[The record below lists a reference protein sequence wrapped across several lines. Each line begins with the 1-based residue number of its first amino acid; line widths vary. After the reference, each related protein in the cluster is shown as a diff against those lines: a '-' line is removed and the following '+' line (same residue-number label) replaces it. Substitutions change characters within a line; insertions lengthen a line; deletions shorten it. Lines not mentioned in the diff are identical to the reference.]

1 MASCFACAS
10 STPARC
16 GSRAITA
23 SAWRPTARHSASLLS
38 DPGQPE
44 CANILQSLEVL
55 RPTRD
60 YERKFRAN
68 LVKGGRTAPAA
79 GRVMRN
85 ALRLEGPIGRTGN
98 RQEPPSDQVLARQ
111 AEIMFGDPRHLRVR
125 ENPAIELPP
134 LPLRLP
140 GQAEV
145 APTNLGAGVIP
156 PDQISQTNDG
166 ELQGLP
172 QASDLTFKPTADG
185 PGQRVAHAAGVFTNF
200 PLHGPLLSES
210 RAS

>member
-1 MASCFACAS
+1 MFL
-10 STPARC
+10 STYWRNWTTGRSLNTVGL
-16 GSRAITA
+16 GSAKESR
-23 SAWRPTARHSASLLS
+23 
-38 DPGQPE
+38 
-44 CANILQSLEVL
+44 
-55 RPTRD
+55 
-60 YERKFRAN
+60 RKCRAN

-85 ALRLEGPIGRTGN
+85 ALRPKGPVGRTGN
-98 RQEPPSDQVLARQ
+98 RQKPPSDQVLARQ

-125 ENPAIELPP
+125 EDPAIKLPP

-145 APTNLGAGVIP
+145 APADLGAGVIAP
-156 PDQISQTNDG
+156 NQIGQTNDG
-166 ELQGLP
+166 ELQGLAEP
-172 QASDLTFKPTADG
+172 KDLALKPATNG
-185 PGQRVAHAAGVFTNF
+185 PGQRVAHAAGVVPNV